1 MPAFA
6 YDGNMKIVYVPG
18 SNGIADKSG
27 PTTGEL
33 TAETVKDLSCALQ
46 KGGWTG
52 SPTFNNVE
60 AARACETFDAQ
71 AQGTW
76 SASPTGTFFRDNV
89 PGNDVA
95 WGLFEHGV
103 DGYIVIRYGK
113 AYDLPFVNGDSVE
126 VWPVQSSEPAMN
138 ENAANTSATFQVGFA
153 VTSQPD
159 LKATV
164 GGGS

>member
-1 MPAFA
+1 MPAYA
-6 YDGNMKIVYVPG
+6 YDGNVKMTWVPG
-18 SNGIADKSG
+18 ANGIADKTG

-33 TAETVKDLSCALQ
+33 AAGTDISCALQ

-52 SPTFNNVE
+52 TPTFNNVE

-89 PGNDVA
+89 PGSDTA
-95 WGLFEHGV
+95 WGLWEHGD
-103 DGYIVIRYGK
+103 DGYIVIRYGTAHDA
-113 AYDLPFVNGDSVE
+113 AYANGQQVE
-126 VWPVQSSEPAMN
+126 VWPVQSSEPVMN

-153 VTSQPD
+153 VTSQPE
-159 LKATV
+159 LKAV
-164 GGGS
+164 IGGGS